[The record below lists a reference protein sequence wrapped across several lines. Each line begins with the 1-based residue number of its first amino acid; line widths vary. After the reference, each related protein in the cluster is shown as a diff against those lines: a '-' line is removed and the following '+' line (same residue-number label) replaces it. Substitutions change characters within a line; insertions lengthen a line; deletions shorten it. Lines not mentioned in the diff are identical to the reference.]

1 MTYALAVEQFS
12 RLIFEG
18 NFGSKI
24 KALFW
29 NAAIFLISAD
39 HHRFLSRELHGY
51 SRRLAVVF
59 LKLQPSVV
67 QAGAVQL
74 RHGSG
79 LCSPSRSGAVQDEAH
94 HDDDEGQDIKTWK
107 LAEEKSAL
115 SLVWCR
121 TVQMQPWFR
130 MAKATLPVKSI
141 LIRITTTLCVEVWKT
156 KMSSSIHW

>member
-1 MTYALAVEQFS
+1 MTCALAVEQFS

-24 KALFW
+24 KALCW

-39 HHRFLSRELHGY
+39 HHRFVSCELHGY
-51 SRRLAVVF
+51 NRRLVVVL

-67 QAGAVQL
+67 QAGAARL

-79 LCSPSRSGAVQDEAH
+79 LCSLSRSGAIQDEAH

-121 TVQMQPWFR
+121 NTQMQPCFKK
-130 MAKATLPVKSI
+130 AKATLPVKNI
-141 LIRITTTLCVEVWKT
+141 LIRITTTLCIQVWKT
-156 KMSSSIHW
+156 NMSSSIHW